1 MAKNETSKKETD
13 KKIAAWLAKH
23 EQWRT
28 FMEPLREILTA
39 SELEETVK
47 WGTPTYTLEGKNV
60 VGLAAFKNHCAL
72 WFHQGVFLK
81 DEKRKLVNAQEGTT
95 KALRQW
101 RFEQGDKLN
110 KRLLQSYIKEAI
122 ANQRAGKEIKPAKPA
137 KAKAAIPDELQ
148 QTLTKNKKLQEAF
161 SKLTPGKQ
169 REYASHVAAAKQAS
183 TRVSRVEKI
192 IPLIQAGVGLH
203 DKYRK

>member
-1 MAKNETSKKETD
+1 MANKETD
-13 KKIAAWLAKH
+13 KKIATWLSKH

-28 FMEPLREILTA
+28 LMEPLREILTS

-47 WGTPTYTLEGKNV
+47 WGTPTYTLDGKNV

-81 DEKRKLVNAQEGTT
+81 DEKKKLVNAQEGTT

-110 KRLLQSYIKEAI
+110 KRLVQSYIKEAI
-122 ANQRAGKEIKPAKPA
+122 SNQRAGKEIKAAKPA
-137 KAKAAIPDELQ
+137 TGKVTVPDELQ
-148 QTLTKNKKLQEAF
+148 QALNKNKKLQVAF
-161 SKLTPGKQ
+161 LKLTPGKQ
-169 REYASHVAAAKQAS
+169 REYISHIAGAKQAA
-183 TRVSRVEKI
+183 TRLSRVEKI
-192 IPLIQAGVGLH
+192 IPLIQAGHGLH

>member
-1 MAKNETSKKETD
+1 MANKETD
-13 KKIAAWLAKH
+13 KKITAWLGKH

-28 FMEPLREILTA
+28 LMEPLREILA
-39 SELEETVK
+39 SSELEETVK
-47 WGTPTYTLEGKNV
+47 WGTPTYTLDGKNV

-81 DEKRKLVNAQEGTT
+81 DEKKKLVNAQDGTT

-122 ANQRAGKEIKPAKPA
+122 GNQRAGKEVKPARPA
-137 KAKAAIPDELQ
+137 TGKAAVPDELQ
-148 QTLTKNKKLQEAF
+148 QALNKNKKLQAAF
-161 SKLTPGKQ
+161 AKLTPGKQ
-169 REYASHVAAAKQAS
+169 REYASHVADAKQAA

-192 IPLIQAGVGLH
+192 IPLIQTGVGLH